1 MRHLLI
7 ALFALVVGAGLTIG
21 DAEARRFNGG
31 GNTGIQRSVPSSP
44 ARQAAPT
51 PTNPSQAAPQ
61 SAGGNRWLGPI
72 AGIAAGLGLAA
83 LASYLGFSE
92 ELGTIMMVALIAFAI
107 VFVFRLLMRRF
118 QPQALRP
125 MQYAAAGRTAPHFET
140 ETRGAN
146 VTAPAYASRL
156 NVPADF
162 DVDHF
167 IRNAKV
173 NFLRLQAAN
182 DAKDIEDIRRFTTPE
197 MYAEIKMQLQER
209 GDAPQQTD
217 VVKLDAELVDFAT
230 EFGEQ
235 IASVRF
241 HGTIRETAGA
251 DPQAFDEVWHIT
263 KPVDGGRNWA
273 IAGIQQSVTH

>member
-7 ALFALVVGAGLTIG
+7 GLFAVVVGAGLTIG
-21 DAEARRFNGG
+21 DAEAKRFNGG
-31 GNTGIQRSVPSSP
+31 GNTGIQRSAP
-44 ARQAAPT
+44 APAKQATPAPA
-51 PTNPSQAAPQ
+51 NPSQAAPQ
-61 SAGGNRWLGPI
+61 PAGGNRWLGPI

-83 LASYLGFSE
+83 LASYLGLSE

-107 VFVFRLLMRRF
+107 VFVFRLLLRRF
-118 QPQALRP
+118 QPQTARP
-125 MQYAAAGRTAPHFET
+125 MQYAAAGRAAPHFET
-140 ETRGAN
+140 EARGAN
-146 VTAPAYASRL
+146 TAAPAYAPRL

-162 DVDHF
+162 DADNF

-182 DAKDIEDIRRFTTPE
+182 DARDIEDIRRFTTPE

-209 GDAPQQTD
+209 GEAPQQTD
-217 VVKLDAELVDFAT
+217 VVKLDAEVVDFAT

-241 HGTIRETAGA
+241 HGMIHETADA
-251 DPQAFDEVWHIT
+251 DPEAFDEIWHIT
-263 KPVDGGRNWA
+263 KPVDGARNWA